1 MSLPRPLAVVLTA
14 CACTAGSA
22 SAAQSVKLRVGF
34 HPDVPGHRTTITLAV
49 RVRGPDDAPPSPVTS
64 FDLRLPADMGIASTT
79 LGQANCDPAAL
90 IASGLGGCSSNA
102 RIGYGTASA
111 VVPVGSQSVHEK
123 ASLDAVMGPAAEN
136 RVEVLWYV
144 QAGQPVFAQLVLPSV
159 VEEAG
164 PPFGEE
170 LAVSVP
176 LVQAWPEGPDLAL
189 ETFDSS
195 LGPAGLTYHRQ
206 SAGHTL
212 AFHPRGIRIPR
223 SCPAGGY
230 GFAALLSFQDGTHT
244 TSTYRVPCPRS

>member
-1 MSLPRPLAVVLTA
+1 MRIARPVAVVLAT
-14 CACTAGSA
+14 CACCAGGA
-22 SAAQSVKLRVGF
+22 SAAQTVKLRVAF
-34 HPDVPGHRTTITLAV
+34 HPNVPGQRTTIALAV
-49 RVRGPDDAPPSPVTS
+49 RIRGPSGAPPSPVRS
-64 FDLRLPADMGIASTT
+64 FDLRLPANVGIATTT
-79 LGQANCDPAAL
+79 LGQANCEPAAL

-111 VVPVGSQSVHEK
+111 VIPVGSESIHET
-123 ASLDAVMGPAAEN
+123 ASLNAVLGPAAEN

-164 PPFGEE
+164 PPYGDEVVV
-170 LAVSVP
+170 AVP

-195 LGPAGLTYHRQ
+195 IGPMGLTYHRHV
-206 SAGHTL
+206 AGKTV

-223 SCPAGGY
+223 ACPAGGY
-230 GFAALLSFQDGTHT
+230 GFAALLSFQDGTQST
-244 TSTYRVPCPRS
+244 GTYRVPCPRR